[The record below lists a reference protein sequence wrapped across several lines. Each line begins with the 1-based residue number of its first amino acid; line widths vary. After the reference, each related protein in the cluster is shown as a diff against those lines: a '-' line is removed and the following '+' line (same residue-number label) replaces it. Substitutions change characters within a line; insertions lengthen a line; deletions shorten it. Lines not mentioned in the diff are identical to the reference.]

1 MGWLMDIRRS
11 LTKRGRLKRISKI
24 LGRVEDFEQFVGHVH
39 WQEDGYERA
48 IQNLLDLCETD
59 KVLGQILR
67 DYGVDRG
74 SLWDL
79 YTQLAANG
87 AGQWVR
93 GHYVAASA
101 LASEQTLTYCL
112 EERRKGT
119 PIRHIAFEL
128 VECFHRGDIKMK
140 GR

>member
-1 MGWLMDIRRS
+1 MGWFADKRWSLKKRRE
-11 LTKRGRLKRISKI
+11 LKRVSKV
-24 LGRVEDFEQFVGHVH
+24 LGRGEEFERFVDHLH
-39 WQEDGYERA
+39 SQKEGYERA
-48 IQNLLDLCETD
+48 IEDLLDLCERD
-59 KVLGQILR
+59 RALARVLG

-93 GHYVAASA
+93 RRFVAASA
-101 LASEQTLTYCL
+101 LASERTLTFCL

-119 PIRHIAFEL
+119 PIRDIALEL
-128 VECFHRGDIKMK
+128 AACFHRGDFKMK
-140 GR
+140 RR

>member
-1 MGWLMDIRRS
+1 MGWLADKRWA
-11 LTKRGRLKRISKI
+11 LKKRGKLKRLSKV
-24 LGRVEDFEQFVGHVH
+24 LGRPKDFGQFVDHVPRYE
-39 WQEDGYERA
+39 QAIED
-48 IQNLLDLCETD
+48 LLDLCERD
-59 KVLGQILR
+59 KVLAQVLR

-93 GHYVAASA
+93 RRFVAASA

-128 VECFHRGDIKMK
+128 VACFDRGDFKMK

>member
-1 MGWLMDIRRS
+1 MGWFADKRWSLKKRRE
-11 LTKRGRLKRISKI
+11 LKRLSKV
-24 LGRVEDFEQFVGHVH
+24 LGRAAEFEDFVDHVPR
-39 WQEDGYERA
+39 YERA
-48 IQNLLDLCETD
+48 LEDLLDLCERD
-59 KVLGQILR
+59 KVLARVLR

-93 GHYVAASA
+93 RRFVAASA
-101 LASEQTLTYCL
+101 LAREQTLTFCL

-119 PIRHIAFEL
+119 PMRDIALEL
-128 VECFHRGDIKMK
+128 VACFHRGDFKMK